1 MSSKKSSGKKAVSK
15 PEVPKP
21 AVEDELAAVAALLFN
36 PAGKEPY
43 YLNDRTLKNLQELVD
58 NLDAFT
64 GNEGA
69 WVAAWLEYLGDKE
82 VAEIIYGSPGDFKL
96 ILVERF
102 NKLKPKVPK

>member
-1 MSSKKSSGKKAVSK
+1 MSSKKSSRKKAVSK

-21 AVEDELAAVAALLFN
+21 VVEDELAAIANMLFN

-43 YLNDRTLKNLQELVD
+43 HLNDKALKNLQELVD

-64 GNEGA
+64 GNEGT

-96 ILVERF
+96 IIIERF
-102 NKLKPKVPK
+102 NKLKPKAPK